1 MRTVPLER
9 RVRRLVIRRKD
20 KAMDIQLGRELFMFD
35 GFNHWCDTAQNKFKA
50 ANVTSSKT
58 LCVDA
63 KGRICAWG
71 AHFMEAAK
79 DGAYP
84 VRVYLL
90 RDDMLETP
98 NARLSGRQQP

>member
-1 MRTVPLER
+1 M
-9 RVRRLVIRRKD
+9 D

-35 GFNHWCDTAQNKFKA
+35 GFNHWCDTAQEKFKA
-50 ANVTSSKT
+50 ANVSSNKV
-58 LCVDA
+58 LCIDA
-63 KGRICAWG
+63 KGRVCAWG

-90 RDDMLETP
+90 RDDMAETP
-98 NARLSGRQQP
+98 NAIVRGGSDEQ